1 MVLKST
7 SRVTG
12 SCHRKSKLPRPMNS
26 PGRPT
31 LASVKPSH
39 VPRPSGYVRKT
50 SRISALGSMNSSPSA
65 LRLSCRRA
73 VKEAT
78 EAKIARN
85 KPGAPQGAPDEITG
99 ERRQRDSAERKPR
112 FARVDR
118 RLDEVERAPILRRA
132 DEA

>member
-1 MVLKST
+1 M
-7 SRVTG
+7 
-12 SCHRKSKLPRPMNS
+12 
-26 PGRPT
+26 
-31 LASVKPSH
+31 
-39 VPRPSGYVRKT
+39 
-50 SRISALGSMNSSPSA
+50 
-65 LRLSCRRA
+65 
-73 VKEAT
+73 KEAT

-132 DEA
+132 DEALTNTKARAGAAQYQTL